1 MGWNKPVITMQ
12 QEPVPPVLWRW
23 LVSLIAIV
31 GICIAGYLLWSE
43 FIRQSLWWMIFG
55 VVGLI
60 WLTAFGLRLYLFGYW
75 LEMYRLWH
83 KEGQHVEKEW
93 QSWAGRY
100 MSVLYSC
107 VFLPENITAAT
118 IVQEESKIEVQY
130 GKRKVIDYFSW
141 SEDKWRDSMQILL
154 HSVEKTISDILPDK
168 LICATVITNCV
179 EQEYEKLE
187 SVLKESWQSVFPSG
201 KPLSQLNISPHLS
214 AMHID
219 NWLKETTS
227 EVQLLILM
235 QIESNEQ
242 FSEGLAVF
250 LIATDDLTKKFN
262 LAEKARIYRPMEIY
276 SEDFE
281 QEFQIFISTQL
292 PAKMATD
299 MIGDNGSMHSY
310 FSQIMSVIQ
319 KQNAALKLEHIENIE
334 RFIGVPGPGA
344 YWLTTGLAID
354 LSQYNSGSYLVL
366 SKNECNW
373 VINTVQTLEEQWK

>member
-43 FIRQSLWWMIFG
+43 FIRQFLWWMIFG

-60 WLTAFGLRLYLFGYW
+60 WLTAFGLRLYLFGYR

-179 EQEYEKLE
+179 RAGFHF
-187 SVLKESWQSVFPSG
+187 V
-201 KPLSQLNISPHLS
+201 
-214 AMHID
+214 
-219 NWLKETTS
+219 
-227 EVQLLILM
+227 
-235 QIESNEQ
+235 
-242 FSEGLAVF
+242 
-250 LIATDDLTKKFN
+250 FN
-262 LAEKARIYRPMEIY
+262 LIK
-276 SEDFE
+276 D
-281 QEFQIFISTQL
+281 
-292 PAKMATD
+292 K
-299 MIGDNGSMHSY
+299 
-310 FSQIMSVIQ
+310 
-319 KQNAALKLEHIENIE
+319 
-334 RFIGVPGPGA
+334 
-344 YWLTTGLAID
+344 LTT
-354 LSQYNSGSYLVL
+354 
-366 SKNECNW
+366 EFP
-373 VINTVQTLEEQWK
+373 